1 MGKDYKVIF
10 DNLALSITRRSVSSH
25 PYDVEM
31 YIADDHLCS
40 MSGLVHMTSAEALA
54 LANAIYDDLGM
65 GLDTDL
71 AKAQAKSENLINKI
85 QRVKKFIDFALSEH
99 EKGEHSFELW
109 SALRQAKRI
118 IRETL
123 ESEE

>member
-1 MGKDYKVIF
+1 MGKDCKVIF

-71 AKAQAKSENLINKI
+71 AKAQAEVERLRDVLKRLSDVSMESWDE
-85 QRVKKFIDFALSEH
+85 FEDFRNCEVYELMERIATKAL
-99 EKGEHSFELW
+99 
-109 SALRQAKRI
+109 
-118 IRETL
+118 ET
-123 ESEE
+123 

>member
-1 MGKDYKVIF
+1 MQDNGLECESCGKQQPNE
-10 DNLALSITRRSVSSH
+10 NLGSHIICRGCYSSDPPALR
-25 PYDVEM
+25 
-31 YIADDHLCS
+31 A
-40 MSGLVHMTSAEALA
+40 
-54 LANAIYDDLGM
+54 
-65 GLDTDL
+65 DL
-71 AKAQAKSENLINKI
+71 AKAQAKNENLINKI